1 MTSIPQTLPKQHIFV
16 ATQQRQS
23 RRWRSRMIFIYLML
37 TVGAFLTVVPFV
49 FTLASS
55 FKSAEEIRRVPPTF
69 FPVNPTL
76 DNYTTVLS
84 DPNLPLP
91 LFYRNS
97 AIVALANV
105 FMTLFTS
112 SLFGYI
118 FSKFNFPGKRLLFIF
133 LLAQLM
139 IPFQVTMIPGY
150 LILVK
155 LGLLNN
161 LLGLIVPSAINPF
174 GIFLMR
180 QFMKTVPDEIL
191 DAARVDG
198 ASEWRIYLQIVLPQI
213 GPALATLGVLTFMF
227 NWNAYLWPLI
237 VLTEQN
243 LRTLPIILTWYTNA
257 HTNQIH
263 LSMAASVL
271 VMMPVLLVFIL
282 MQRWIVQ
289 GIALTGIKG

>member
-1 MTSIPQTLPKQHIFV
+1 MTSVPQALSQSNTY
-16 ATQQRQS
+16 AEYRQKEAHG
-23 RRWRSRMIFIYLML
+23 WRSGMIVVYLVL
-37 TVGAFLTVVPFV
+37 ILGAFLTVVPFV

-55 FKSAEEIRRVPPTF
+55 FKSAAEIRQVPPTF
-69 FPVNPTL
+69 FPQHPTVE
-76 DNYTTVLS
+76 NYTTVLG
-84 DPNLPLP
+84 DPDLPLAT
-91 LFYRNS
+91 FYRNS

-105 FMTLFTS
+105 ATNLFTS
-112 SLFGYI
+112 ALFGYI
-118 FSKFNFPGKRLLFIF
+118 FSKFEFRGKRPLFVF
-133 LLAQLM
+133 LLTQLM

-150 LILVK
+150 LILVR

-161 LLGLIVPSAINPF
+161 LLGLILPSAISPF

-180 QFMKTVPDEIL
+180 QFMKTVPDELL

-198 ASEWRIYLQIVLPQI
+198 ASEWRIFLQIVLPQI
-213 GPALATLGVLTFMF
+213 RPALATLGVLTFMF

-257 HTNQIH
+257 HVNQLH

-271 VMMPVLLVFIL
+271 VMMPVLVVFII

-289 GIALTGIKG
+289 GIALTGLKG